1 MSYAANGFRTDADAR
16 AILPNQNRPQS
27 DIRRGS
33 NSTRRAVKNIKE
45 ATRKRLAPQIR
56 QRDLTKLMK
65 ATKEAGMATFEL
77 VDIESGF
84 IIRAFASSERP
95 VTSDD
100 LDIEL
105 ERFKERV
112 GG

>member
-1 MSYAANGFRTDADAR
+1 MSYAANGLRNDAGVR
-16 AILPNQNRPQS
+16 ANVPNQNRPQS
-27 DIRRGS
+27 DIRHGS
-33 NSTRRAVKNIKE
+33 NATRRAVSKVTE
-45 ATRKRLAPQIR
+45 ARRKRVAPQIR
-56 QRDLTKLMK
+56 QRDLTKFMK
-65 ATKEAGMATFEL
+65 ATKAAGMATFEL